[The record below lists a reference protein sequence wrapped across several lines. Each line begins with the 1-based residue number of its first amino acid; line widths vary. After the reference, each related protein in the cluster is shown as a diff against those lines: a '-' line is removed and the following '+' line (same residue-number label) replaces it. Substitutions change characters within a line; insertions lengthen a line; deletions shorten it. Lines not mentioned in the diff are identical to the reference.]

1 MSAWG
6 SKGGPSKAAEAPEG
20 LGLQRVREII
30 ADDVAEF
37 LEAGGKVE
45 VVPTGK
51 SGDPERKGV
60 KHGKERL
67 RRLHRR
73 TYAQLMDTRGGA

>member
-1 MSAWG
+1 MDI
-6 SKGGPSKAAEAPEG
+6 K
-20 LGLQRVREII
+20 RVREII

-51 SGDPERKGV
+51 SGDPERQGV
-60 KHGKERL
+60 KHGKERIK
-67 RRLHRR
+67 RLHRR
-73 TYAQLMDTRGGA
+73 TYAQLMDTRGGV